1 MKFKIL
7 VFSIVLVG
15 AIQNLYAQNSVG
27 IGTETPNQNAVLELI
42 AINGNQGFLAPRLTA
57 AERTAFAANLT
68 ATDNGM
74 LVFDSDDGTLYVW
87 YNSTWNV
94 IGLSQLVAGNG
105 ISISGQEITNS
116 GDIDATDDVTIT
128 TASAGDVLGRFDS
141 LVVSG
146 LKGLPLDSIAPS
158 TGFSLVWNGSL
169 WKFALDSA
177 SNQTVIPNAN
187 LLATNTQAALE
198 ELQVEI
204 LSITSGPNS
213 ISSSEIIDGSIADAD
228 INATA
233 DIAGTKVNP
242 DFGSQ
247 NVLTTGT
254 VTAASFSGDGSGLT
268 NIPATPGP
276 NTVGSPELIDGSIAD
291 ADINAAAA
299 IAGTKVTPNFGAQN
313 ISTTGLVTASSFS
326 GDGSGLTNIPA
337 TPGPNTVSSAEVVDG
352 SIAFSD
358 LNTAV
363 VDGVTLASNG
373 SSFEVRDN
381 GVTTAKLVNGS
392 VTDAKVS
399 DVAPAKITQSGATT
413 GQVLKWTGSTWAPA
427 TDVTGLAS
435 LTSGT
440 LLIGDGTNT
449 PQEQVIT
456 GHITVDNTGIAQI
469 QSAVITHDMVNDLSF
484 VDGITLVSNGS
495 TFEVPAGGISSL
507 EILDGTIS
515 DIDISDVDAGKI
527 IGLGTAATLNVGT
540 GASNIVQLDGTG
552 ALPAI
557 DGSNLIGVVPVI
569 GAGTIGATE
578 LAANAVTNGKIADG
592 NVTGAKIATDAIS
605 SDKIVDGSV
614 ITIDLADGNV
624 TTAKLANNAVTGVKI
639 ADGSIADADIADVA
653 VGKVT
658 GLGTAATLDAGVTTN
673 DLVQLPS
680 DGMLPALD
688 GSALVNMSAAQI
700 SGLGT
705 AASLNAGTAANNV
718 IQLDGTGALPA
729 VDGSAL
735 TGITVAGFTGPL
747 AGDVTGTQGATVVG
761 QVGGVTATN
770 VALGANAANTA
781 TALNTSGTI
790 VARDGSGN
798 FAANN
803 ITATSFAG
811 DGAAITGL
819 DANAIND
826 MEVNATDNVVSLGAG
841 GGKTAAQGGSAG
853 TDNTFLGANAGQA
866 TSGNGNTFVGSN
878 AGLAN
883 TSGAHNI
890 FIGGDGGT
898 NTTGNFNTL
907 IGDNADVG
915 VDGLTNATAIGA
927 NAVVSTDNSIVLGS
941 GGVKVGIGTSSP
953 VSGLQIFDDYH
964 LFHFDNG
971 STVDGEFL
979 SENLYP
985 DEGAN
990 LMKYTNTGPASAIY
1004 QHAGNIQF
1012 LIGSS
1017 QPAETDALTGVVQSA
1032 LVLDNAGDAQ
1042 FGGAVE
1048 VGDVKGTPTSG
1059 MIRYN
1064 GNFEGFDGVS
1074 WNSFSSLAYPV
1085 TDIVADGGTL
1095 IDIVNTGGGG
1105 AASFSINNT
1114 SAISSAVSIF
1124 NDSDDTG
1131 SNGLSVSHTGLG
1143 GGAEVIIG
1151 NGLNN
1156 QYGLLVETVGTNSA
1170 GRFQV
1175 NNVSNTAAALSSE
1188 VIAGAGAGLEVTTS
1202 GDGYVA
1208 NFRNLNASNS
1218 VPALIVGNDGTDQV
1232 AIFQNTGNATAPA
1245 VTINN
1250 SGTGAALE
1258 IQSGNTSR
1266 IGQDASFGGLVS
1278 IGHFAPGVSLDI
1290 AGNDAI
1296 RIPSGTTAQRP
1307 TPVVGMI
1314 RYNTTLGTYEGYDG
1328 SAWQDMASQGITGA
1342 LTQDLQF
1349 DGATNRTIQVNAA
1362 LSGVGSDLILK
1373 SGDGATNSD
1382 VGGDIVLSPGV
1393 QPGFLTPS
1401 DVIVN
1406 GAMRLNGPSG
1416 SPVAFA
1422 NGDFQF
1428 ETGGNRNLRVGTVPS
1443 GAGNNL
1449 SIQAGG
1455 TSGGTGGNL
1464 GLNAGTGTVSAGY
1477 ISMSGTN
1484 LIYGASDLTHK
1495 VEFTDG
1501 TAAGSVYNMLSLTN
1515 NNTSG
1520 TGTGVAL
1527 SFRGSTNGSNRFD
1540 LGKISAAKSS
1550 PTAGGM
1556 KLSVLTNTAGP
1567 TYVDAININGLGRV
1581 GIGNPTPAEALDVT
1595 GNIQASGTVDAADF
1609 TFSSAV
1615 TRYASYSA
1623 NVFDVLTMLGSD
1635 TKFATPNAVTGYHYF
1650 NGVSG
1655 ALGYA
1660 VASMNL
1666 PDGAVITELAGWVW
1680 DNDATS
1686 PSRIE
1691 LVRHENGTSN
1701 YLVMATVESD
1711 VPTALASVQSVST
1724 VSVFSGAI
1732 DNSLYS
1738 YFVRY
1743 TGKDDNTQNTRLY
1756 NARIQYQ
1763 ITKPY

>member
-7 VFSIVLVG
+7 VFSIALVG

-27 IGTETPNQNAVLELI
+27 IGTEAPNQKAVLELI
-42 AINGNQGFLAPRLTA
+42 AVDGNQGFLAPRLTT
-57 AERTAFAANLT
+57 AERTAFAVNLT
-68 ATDNGM
+68 TADNGM
-74 LVFDSDDGTLYVW
+74 FVFDSDDGSFYVW
-87 YNSTWNV
+87 FNLAWNP
-94 IGLSQLVAGNG
+94 IGISQLTKGDALGN
-105 ISISGQEITNS
+105 
-116 GDIDATDDVTIT
+116 
-128 TASAGDVLGRFDS
+128 LDS

-204 LSITSGPNS
+204 LSITTGPNS
-213 ISSSEIIDGSIADAD
+213 VGSPEIIDGSIVDAD

-233 DIAGTKVNP
+233 AIAGTKVTP

-254 VTAASFSGDGSGLT
+254 VAASSFSGDGSGLT

-276 NTVGSPELIDGSIAD
+276 NTVGGPELIDGTITD
-291 ADINAAAA
+291 ADISAAAA

-313 ISTTGLVTASSFS
+313 ISTTGSVTASSFS

-337 TPGPNTVSSAEVVDG
+337 TPGPNTVGSAEVVDG
-352 SIAFSD
+352 SITFSD

-381 GVTTAKLVNGS
+381 GVTTAKLANGS

-413 GQVLKWTGSTWAPA
+413 GQVLKWTGSAWAPA
-427 TDVTGLAS
+427 NDVTGLAS

-449 PQEQVIT
+449 PQEQAIT
-456 GHITVDNTGIAQI
+456 GHITVDNTGLAQI
-469 QSAVITHDMVNDLSF
+469 QPAVVTHDMVNDLSF
-484 VDGITLVSNGS
+484 VDGITLASNGS
-495 TFEVPAGGISSL
+495 TFEVPADGISSL

-540 GASNIVQLDGTG
+540 GPNQIVQLDGIG
-552 ALPAI
+552 ALPAV
-557 DGSNLIGVVPVI
+557 DGSSLTGIVPVI
-569 GAGTIGATE
+569 GAGTIGTTE
-578 LAANAVTNGKIADG
+578 LANDAVTS
-592 NVTGAKIATDAIS
+592 AKIA
-605 SDKIVDGSV
+605 
-614 ITIDLADGNV
+614 N
-624 TTAKLANNAVTGVKI
+624 
-639 ADGSIADADIADVA
+639 GSITDADISDVTA
-653 VGKVT
+653 GKVT

-700 SGLGT
+700 SGLGS
-705 AASLNAGTAANNV
+705 AATLNVGTAANNV
-718 IQLDGTGALPA
+718 VQLDGTGALPA

-735 TGITVAGFTGPL
+735 TGITVTGFTGTL
-747 AGDVTGTQGATVVG
+747 AGDVTGTQGATAVS
-761 QVGGVTATN
+761 QVGGVTAAN
-770 VALGANAANTA
+770 IASGANAANAA
-781 TALNTSGTI
+781 TSLNTTGTI

-826 MEVNATDNVVSLGAG
+826 MEVNVTDNVVSLGAG

-898 NTTGNFNTL
+898 NITGNFNTL

-927 NAVVSTDNSIVLGS
+927 NAVVSTDNSIVLGAS
-941 GGVKVGIGTSSP
+941 GVKVGIGTSSP

-1114 SAISSAVSIF
+1114 SAISNAVSIF

-1349 DGATNRTIQVNAA
+1349 DGVTNRTIQVNAA

-1382 VGGDIVLSPGV
+1382 VGGDIILSPGV

-1406 GAMRLNGPSG
+1406 GAIRLNGPTG
-1416 SPVAFA
+1416 SPVAYA
-1422 NGDFQF
+1422 TGDFQF
-1428 ETGGNRNLRVGTVPS
+1428 ETGANRALRVGTLLS

-1449 SIQAGG
+1449 SVQAGG

-1550 PTAGGM
+1550 PTTGGM
-1556 KLSVLTNTAGP
+1556 KFSVLTNTAGP

>member
-7 VFSIVLVG
+7 VFSIALACAV
-15 AIQNLYAQNSVG
+15 QNLYAQNSVG
-27 IGTETPNQNAVLELI
+27 IGTEAPNQKAVLELI
-42 AINGNQGFLAPRLTA
+42 AVDGNQGFLTPRLTT

-68 ATDNGM
+68 TADNGM
-74 LVFDSDDGTLYVW
+74 FVFDSDDGSFYVW
-87 YNSTWNV
+87 FNLAWNP
-94 IGLSQLVAGNG
+94 IGISQLTKGDALGN
-105 ISISGQEITNS
+105 
-116 GDIDATDDVTIT
+116 
-128 TASAGDVLGRFDS
+128 LDS

-146 LKGLPLDSIAPS
+146 LRGMPLDNIAPS

-169 WKFALDSA
+169 WKFALASA
-177 SNQTVIPNAN
+177 SNQTVTPNAN
-187 LLATNTQAALE
+187 LVATNTQAALE

-204 LSITSGPNS
+204 LSITTGP
-213 ISSSEIIDGSIADAD
+213 SSVGSPEIIDGSIVDAD

-233 DIAGTKVNP
+233 AIAGTKVTP

-254 VTAASFSGDGSGLT
+254 VAAASFSGDGSGLT

-276 NTVGSPELIDGSIAD
+276 NTVGGPELIDGTITD
-291 ADINAAAA
+291 ADISAAAA

-313 ISTTGLVTASSFS
+313 ISTTGSVTASSFS

-337 TPGPNTVSSAEVVDG
+337 TPGLNTVGSAEVIDG

-381 GVTTAKLVNGS
+381 GVTTAKLANGA

-399 DVAPAKITQSGATT
+399 GVAPAKITQSGATT
-413 GQVLKWTGSTWAPA
+413 GQVLKWNGSAWVPA

-435 LTSGT
+435 LTNGT

-456 GHITVDNTGIAQI
+456 GHITIDNTGIAQI
-469 QSAVITHDMVNDLSF
+469 QSAVITHNMVNDLSF
-484 VDGITLVSNGS
+484 VDGITLASNGS
-495 TFEVPAGGISSL
+495 TFEVPADGISSL

-540 GASNIVQLDGTG
+540 GPNQIVQLDGFG
-552 ALPAI
+552 ALPAV
-557 DGSNLIGVVPVI
+557 DGSSLTGIVPVI
-569 GAGTIGATE
+569 GAGTIGTTE

-624 TTAKLANNAVTGVKI
+624 TTAKIADNAVTGIKI

-700 SGLGT
+700 SGLGS
-705 AASLNAGTAANNV
+705 AATLNAGTAANNL

-735 TGITVAGFTGPL
+735 TGVTVAGFTGPL
-747 AGDVTGTQGATVVG
+747 AGDVTGTQGATSVN
-761 QVGGVTATN
+761 QVGGVTSAN
-770 VALGANAANTA
+770 VASGANAANAA

-826 MEVNATDNVVSLGAG
+826 MEVNATDNVISLGAG

-927 NAVVSTDNSIVLGS
+927 NAVVSADNSIVLGAS
-941 GGVKVGIGTSSP
+941 GVKVGIGTSSP

-971 STVDGEFL
+971 SIVDGEFL

-1004 QHAGNIQF
+1004 QHGGNIQF
-1012 LIGSS
+1012 LVGSS
-1017 QPAETDALTGVVQSA
+1017 QPAETDALTGVVQSS
-1032 LVLDNAGDAQ
+1032 LILDNAGDAQ

-1064 GNFEGFDGVS
+1064 GSSFEGFDGGS
-1074 WNSFSSLAYPV
+1074 WNSFSSLTYPV
-1085 TDIVADGGTL
+1085 NDVVFDGSTL
-1095 IDIVNTGGGG
+1095 FNLVNTGGAG

-1114 SAISSAVSIF
+1114 SAIGDVVTIF
-1124 NDSDDTG
+1124 SDSDDTG
-1131 SNGLSVSHTGLG
+1131 SNGLSINHNGLG

-1151 NGLNN
+1151 NGLNDEF
-1156 QYGLLVETVGTNSA
+1156 GLFVETAGTNSA
-1170 GRFQV
+1170 GKFQV
-1175 NNVSNTAAALSSE
+1175 NNASSTAPALSSEVLSGNGPALELTSSGPGAVAVLTNLNSSSTAAALS
-1188 VIAGAGAGLEVTTS
+1188 V
-1202 GDGYVA
+1202 
-1208 NFRNLNASNS
+1208 N
-1218 VPALIVGNDGTDQV
+1218 NDGTNHV
-1232 AIFQNTGNATAPA
+1232 ALFQNTGNATAPA

-1290 AGNDAI
+1290 LGSDAI
-1296 RIPSGTTAQRP
+1296 RIPAGTTAQRP
-1307 TPVVGMI
+1307 ASPMSGMI
-1314 RYNTTLGTYEGYDG
+1314 RYNNTLGTYEGYDG
-1328 SAWQDMASQGITGA
+1328 GSWQDLASQGVTGA

-1349 DGATNRTIQVNAA
+1349 DGVTNRTIQVNAA

-1382 VGGDIVLSPGV
+1382 VGGDIILSPGV

-1406 GAMRLNGPSG
+1406 GAIRLNGPTG
-1416 SPVAFA
+1416 SPVAYA
-1422 NGDFQF
+1422 TGDFQF
-1428 ETGGNRNLRVGTVPS
+1428 ETGANRALRVGTLPS

-1449 SIQAGG
+1449 SVQAGG

-1550 PTAGGM
+1550 PTTGGM

-1609 TFSSAV
+1609 AFSSAV